1 MFWNS
6 SLFPNPKYT
15 GVSSVTCKEV
25 QALISAAVDGELD
38 EATMREFLITI
49 DKCEHCRAEY
59 EAELQT
65 KKLLREKLKRVKAP
79 QSLVDAIMRQTIE
92 RGKTS
97 ATQFNALAAQP
108 STVELPKSGLESWKR
123 AFMEAIYINP
133 SLNSKAHPAFAVA
146 LGACVLA
153 MLIFASFVREERN
166 GFDSVSYL
174 EANAQSNIFDATSR
188 LFAEAQSPD
197 LKTKDVSVIANHI
210 EKVFGVSP
218 VIPKVRLFHPSS
230 VRLSAFGS
238 ANVGEVRF
246 VHDKDPNTVVA
257 VYIARENE
265 VLKNVTIEAEVS
277 QYISENGRNFYL
289 KTCPSGNSVVVW
301 KWGEMIYMAT
311 TNNPEIN
318 LLSDISNP
326 HWVN

>member
-1 MFWNS
+1 M
-6 SLFPNPKYT
+6 
-15 GVSSVTCKEV
+15 TCKEA

-38 EATMREFLITI
+38 DVTMREFLIAIET
-49 DKCEHCRAEY
+49 CEHCRAEY

-65 KKLLREKLKRVKAP
+65 KKLLREKLKRLKAP
-79 QSLVDAIMRQTIE
+79 QSLVDAITRQTIE

-133 SLNSKAHPAFAVA
+133 SLNSKAHPIFAVA
-146 LGACVLA
+146 LGICVLA
-153 MLIFASFVREERN
+153 MLIFASFVRSERN
-166 GFDSVSYL
+166 AFDAPTYL
-174 EANAQSNIFDATSR
+174 EAGTQSNIFDATSR
-188 LFAEAQSPD
+188 LFVESQSPD
-197 LKTKDVSVIANHI
+197 VKTKDASVIANHI

-218 VIPKVRLFHPSS
+218 VIPKIRLFHPSS
-230 VRLSAFGS
+230 VRVSAFGS

-265 VLKNVTIEAEVS
+265 MLKNVMIEAEIF
-277 QYISENGRNFYL
+277 QYISENGRNFYH
-289 KTCPSGNSVVVW
+289 KTCPSGNQVVVW

-311 TNNPEIN
+311 TNNSEIN